1 MFMAMPKSDSSWVM
15 RLGGV
20 ALIALVVVLAY
31 NQALGGG
38 FVYDDKLLVLDNLRL
53 SSLGTA
59 FGAFFEPY
67 WSFDPTATF
76 TNSYWRP
83 LTTITLALGRSM
95 SGTDPL
101 GYHILSLGLH
111 LLASVVAWR
120 LAARLLGSP
129 LLGLGVALLFAT
141 HPTHVESVAWISAIN
156 DPLYG
161 LFALLAL
168 DAFVEWR
175 DKGSQGS
182 PWRAGIWLLPALL
195 SKEQALTLVPVA
207 LALDLSRQWL
217 WAPLVGEKKKSDD
230 PAFDMLC
237 AYGPFLLA
245 LLVYYVGRV
254 LTFDSILAGFDI
266 VSAGFGLSAGRAS
279 QFRIEIMGGFLEH
292 LFLPLNQEVFRQVRP
307 ELPAGHMP
315 WVKALG
321 FTGLWLVAT
330 SWAALSRRKL
340 ELGLLLALPAS
351 FLLVLLSYESAGAF
365 PISDRYLYVPALF
378 AALLLAGACS
388 HFLRERQAF
397 GVLVFVAAGCGL
409 RSHVYGANF
418 ADDETFFRAAI
429 ATSPDN
435 TYVRWGMGN
444 VLLERYQRLQSQEDL
459 DEAAFHFLMSLKL
472 GTDYGEREP
481 VFTED
486 QTAATKA
493 DRLSL
498 LINGTAPSQR
508 QPDNTVMWSLD
519 DRLQANIG
527 QAWCHMFQALNSE
540 DRDLSVAE
548 IIFEQTLKRWPESI
562 QAKLGLGT
570 ILLQQGRLSEAETKL
585 REVVAASPGY
595 AEAWHNL
602 GLALADQHNWVD
614 ARKCFEQALRFR
626 PDHLP
631 DLINAAKAAID
642 GGHFDVA
649 QRHLD
654 NARDIHPKST
664 EPLHFLG
671 MLAAVRGDLPTALT
685 FFDSVLRRQPDHAQA
700 ILQRGKVLAS
710 QGEAAEAAAALSRA
724 CELLPTSF
732 DANYTMASLVLS
744 SEGSAEAALPYLRR
758 AYALGPPDN
767 TRQVLHEALK
777 ELLGPDGAEFLGLSR
792 LDSARRDFVHAI
804 DWLDDA
810 LKLYEAAS
818 GTPAK
823 GMGTMHYER
832 GTYLWAMDR
841 DDEAADAYRT
851 SIAFDPEAFHSYH
864 DLAVIMSRKPGMGAE
879 AARLAAM
886 ALARLDSAS
895 GISDPGYRKT
905 VRTVLSAITGE

>member
-1 MFMAMPKSDSSWVM
+1 MFMAMPKRSSSWGL
-15 RLGGV
+15 RLGGI
-20 ALIALVVVLAY
+20 ALIALAVVLTY
-31 NQALGGG
+31 SQALGGG

-83 LTTITLALGRSM
+83 LTTITLALGRSL

-111 LLASVVAWR
+111 VIASVVVWR

-129 LLGLGVALLFAT
+129 LLGLGVALLFAM
-141 HPTHVESVAWISAIN
+141 HPTHVESVAWVSAIN

-168 DAFVEWR
+168 DAFLEWR

-182 PWRAGIWLLPALL
+182 PWLAGIWLLPALL

-207 LALDLSRQWL
+207 LTLDLSRQWL
-217 WAPLVGEKKKSDD
+217 WAPPEEEKKRSDD
-230 PAFDMLC
+230 PAFDLLC

-245 LLVYYVGRV
+245 LLVYYAGRV
-254 LTFDSILAGFDI
+254 ITFGSILGGFDI
-266 VSAGFGLSAGRAS
+266 LSAGFGLSAGRAS

-307 ELPAGHMP
+307 ELPAEHMP
-315 WVKALG
+315 WLKALG
-321 FTGLWLVAT
+321 FTGLWLIAT
-330 SWAALSRRKL
+330 SWAALSRRRL
-340 ELGLLLALPAS
+340 EFGLLLTLPAS
-351 FLLVLLSYESAGAF
+351 FLLILLRYESAGAF
-365 PISDRYLYVPALF
+365 PISDRYLYLPTIF
-378 AALLLAGACS
+378 AALLLAAACS
-388 HFLRERQAF
+388 HFLQQRQAF
-397 GVLVFVAAGCGL
+397 GVLALAAIGCGFH
-409 RSHVYGANF
+409 SHAYTANF
-418 ADDETFFRAAI
+418 ADDETFFRAAV

-444 VLLERYQRLQSQEDL
+444 VLLERYQRLQSQDDL

-481 VFTED
+481 VFTDD
-486 QTAATKA
+486 QSAATKA
-493 DRLSL
+493 DLLSL
-498 LINGTAPSQR
+498 LINGTTPSQR
-508 QPDNTVMWSLD
+508 RPDNTVMWSLD

-548 IIFEQTLKRWPESI
+548 IIFEQTLLRWPESI

-570 ILLQQGRLSEAETKL
+570 VLLQQGRLPEAEAKL
-585 REVVAASPGY
+585 REVVAANPAY

-626 PDHLP
+626 PEHLP
-631 DLINAAKAAID
+631 DLINVAKASID
-642 GGHFDVA
+642 GGQFEIA
-649 QRHLD
+649 ERYLD
-654 NARDIHPKST
+654 TARDIHPKST

-685 FFDSVLRRQPDHAQA
+685 HFDAVLRRQPDHAQA
-700 ILQRGKVLAS
+700 ILQRGRVLAS
-710 QGEAAEAAAALSRA
+710 QGQAAEAAAALSRA

-732 DANYTMASLVLS
+732 DAYYTMASLVLS
-744 SEGSAEAALPYLRR
+744 SEGSSEAALPYLRR
-758 AYALGPPDN
+758 AYVLGPPDS
-767 TRQVLHEALK
+767 TRQVLHQALK
-777 ELLGPDGAEFLGLSR
+777 DVLGPNGADCLALSR
-792 LDSARRDFVHAI
+792 MDAARRDFVHAI
-804 DWLDDA
+804 DWVDEA
-810 LKLYEAAS
+810 LTLYESNPEAQ
-818 GTPAK
+818 AK

-841 DDEAADAYRT
+841 DDEAADAYRK
-851 SIAFDPEAFHSYH
+851 SIAFDAEAFHSYH
-864 DLAVIMSRKPGMGAE
+864 DLAVIMSHKPGMGAE

-895 GISDPGYRKT
+895 GITDPGYRKT
-905 VRTVLSAITGE
+905 VRTVLSSIAGE

>member
-1 MFMAMPKSDSSWVM
+1 MFMAMPKRDSSWVL

-20 ALIALVVVLAY
+20 ALIALAVVLAY
-31 NQALGGG
+31 SQALGAG

-53 SSLGTA
+53 SSLGSA

-83 LTTITLALGRSM
+83 LTTITLALGRSL

-129 LLGLGVALLFAT
+129 LVGLGVALLFAM
-141 HPTHVESVAWISAIN
+141 HPTHVESVAWVSAIN

-195 SKEQALTLVPVA
+195 SKEQALTVVLVA

-245 LLVYYVGRV
+245 LVVYYAGRV
-254 LTFDSILAGFDI
+254 LTFDSILGGFDI

-279 QFRIEIMGGFLEH
+279 QFRIEVMGGFLEH

-315 WVKALG
+315 WLKALG

-330 SWAALSRRKL
+330 SWAALSRRRL

-351 FLLVLLSYESAGAF
+351 FLLVLLRYESAGAF

-388 HFLRERQAF
+388 QFLRERQAF
-397 GVLVFVAAGCGL
+397 GVLMLVAAGCGL
-409 RSHVYGANF
+409 RSHVYAANF
-418 ADDETFFRAAI
+418 VDDETFFRAAV

-435 TYVRWGMGN
+435 AYVRWGMGN
-444 VLLERYQRLQSQEDL
+444 ILLKRYQLLQSQDDL
-459 DEAAFHFLMSLKL
+459 DEAAFHFLTSLKL
-472 GTDYGEREP
+472 GDDYGSLEP
-481 VFTED
+481 TFED
-486 QTAATKA
+486 DWSAAKKA
-493 DRLSL
+493 NMLSD
-498 LINGTAPSQR
+498 LINGTSADDR
-508 QPDNTVMWSLD
+508 RPDNTVMVSGT
-519 DRLQANIG
+519 DRLEANMG
-527 QAWCHMFQALNSE
+527 MGWCHMYQALNSDE
-540 DRDLSVAE
+540 RDLSVAE
-548 IIFEQTLKRWPESI
+548 FFFEQTLKARPDSAN
-562 QAKLGLGT
+562 AKLGLAT
-570 ILLQQGRLSEAETKL
+570 VLLNQGRLPEAEKIL
-585 REVVAASPGY
+585 RELVAAVP
-595 AEAWHNL
+595 AFTEAWHNL
-602 GLALADQHNWVD
+602 GLALADQQNWVD

-626 PDHLP
+626 PEHLP
-631 DLINAAKAAID
+631 DQINAAKAAID

-649 QRHLD
+649 QRHL
-654 NARDIHPKST
+654 NSARDIHPKST

-671 MLAAVRGDLPTALT
+671 MLAAVRGDLPTALAH
-685 FFDSVLRRQPDHAQA
+685 FDSVLRRQPDHAQA
-700 ILQRGKVLAS
+700 LLQRGKVLAK
-710 QGEAAEAAAALSRA
+710 QGQAAEAAAALSRA

-744 SEGSAEAALPYLRR
+744 SEGASEAALPYLRR
-758 AYALGPPDN
+758 AYALGPPDS
-767 TRQVLHEALK
+767 TRQVLHQALK
-777 ELLGPDGAEFLGLSR
+777 ELLGPDGAEYLALSR
-792 LDSARRDFVHAI
+792 LDAARRDFVHAI
-804 DWLDDA
+804 DWVDDA
-810 LKLYEAAS
+810 LTLYKAAL

-823 GMGTMHYER
+823 GISTMHYER
-832 GTYLWAMDR
+832 GTYLWAMGR

-851 SIAFDPEAFHSYH
+851 SIDFDPEAFHSYH
-864 DLAVIMSRKPGMGAE
+864 DLAVILSRKPGMGAE
-879 AARLAAM
+879 AARHAKD

-895 GISDPGYRKT
+895 GITDPGYRNT
-905 VRTVLSAITGE
+905 VLTVLSAIAGE

>member
-1 MFMAMPKSDSSWVM
+1 MFKAMPKRDSSWEL
-15 RLGGV
+15 RLGGI
-20 ALIALVVVLAY
+20 ALIALAVVLTY
-31 NQALGGG
+31 SQALSGG
-38 FVYDDKLLVLDNLRL
+38 FVYDDKVLVLDNLRL
-53 SSLGTA
+53 SSMGAA
-59 FGAFFEPY
+59 FGAFFEPF

-83 LTTITLALGRSM
+83 LTTISLALGRGL

-101 GYHILSLGLH
+101 GYHVLSLGLH
-111 LLASVVAWR
+111 LFASVVAWR

-129 LLGLGVALLFAT
+129 LVGLGVALLFAM
-141 HPTHVESVAWISAIN
+141 HPTHVESVAWVSAIN

-195 SKEQALTLVPVA
+195 SKEQALTIVPVA
-207 LALDLSRQWL
+207 LALDLSREWL
-217 WAPLVGEKKKSDD
+217 WASPGKEKKKSDD
-230 PAFDMLC
+230 PAFDLLC

-245 LLVYYVGRV
+245 LLVYYAGRV
-254 LTFDSILAGFDI
+254 FTFGSILGGLDI
-266 VSAGFGLSAGRAS
+266 LSAGFGLSAGRAS

-307 ELPAGHMP
+307 ELPSGHMP
-315 WVKALG
+315 WLKALG

-330 SWAALSRRKL
+330 GWAALARKRL

-351 FLLVLLSYESAGAF
+351 FLLVLLRYESAGAF
-365 PISDRYLYVPALF
+365 PISDRYLYLPAIF

-388 HFLRERQAF
+388 HFLPKRQAF
-397 GVLVFVAAGCGL
+397 GVLVLAAVGCGF
-409 RSHVYGANF
+409 RSHAYGANF
-418 ADDETFFRAAI
+418 VDDETFFRAAV
-429 ATSPDN
+429 AASPDN

-444 VLLERYQRLQSQEDL
+444 VLLNRYQQLQSRDDL

-481 VFTED
+481 VFTDD
-486 QTAATKA
+486 QSAAAKA
-493 DRLSL
+493 DLLSL
-498 LINGTAPSQR
+498 LINGTTPSQR
-508 QPDNTVMWSLD
+508 RPDNTVMWSLD

-540 DRDLSVAE
+540 DRDLGVAE
-548 IIFEQTLKRWPESI
+548 IIFEQTLKRWPDSI

-570 ILLQQGRLSEAETKL
+570 VLLQQGRLPEAEAKL
-585 REVVAASPGY
+585 REVVAASPAY

-602 GLALADQHNWVD
+602 GLALADQRNWVD

-631 DLINAAKAAID
+631 DLINAAKAGID

-649 QRHLD
+649 QQHLD
-654 NARDIHPKST
+654 TARDIHPEST
-664 EPLHFLG
+664 EPLHYLG

-685 FFDSVLRRQPDHAQA
+685 YFDAVLGRQPDHAQA
-700 ILQRGKVLAS
+700 ILQRGRVLAS
-710 QGEAAEAAAALSRA
+710 QGQVAEAAAALSRA

-732 DANYTMASLVLS
+732 DAYYTMASLVLA

-758 AYALGPPDN
+758 AYALGPPDS

-777 ELLGPDGAEFLGLSR
+777 ELLGTDGGEFLALSR
-792 LDSARRDFVHAI
+792 MDAARRDFVHAI
-804 DWLDDA
+804 DWVDDA
-810 LKLYEAAS
+810 LTFYKS
-818 GTPAK
+818 DPGTPAK
-823 GMGTMHYER
+823 GMGTLHYER

-841 DDEAADAYRT
+841 DDEAADSYRA
-851 SIAFDPEAFHSYH
+851 SIAFAPDAFHSYH

-879 AARLAAM
+879 AARLAVM

-895 GISDPGYRKT
+895 GITDPGYRNT
-905 VRTVLSAITGE
+905 ITTVLSAIAGK